1 MSSKRA
7 GGRGSTF
14 LLKTKFVHGCLCV
27 SMGVYVCACAYMR
40 VRGCVCVCMC
50 VCMGVM
56 CVHVFGESHFYSI
69 FKCIYIKNV
78 VITVKVDH

>member
-14 LLKTKFVHGCLCV
+14 LFKTKFVHGCLCV
-27 SMGVYVCACAYMR
+27 SMGVCVCACAYKR
-40 VRGCVCVCMC
+40 VQGVYVCACVCAWVC
-50 VCMGVM
+50 M